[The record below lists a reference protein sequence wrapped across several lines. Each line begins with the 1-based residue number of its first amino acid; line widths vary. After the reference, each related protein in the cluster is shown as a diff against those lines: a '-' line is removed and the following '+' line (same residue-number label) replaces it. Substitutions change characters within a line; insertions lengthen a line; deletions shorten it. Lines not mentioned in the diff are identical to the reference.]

1 MSLSAYQLAAMRFT
15 DSQHGLIV
23 ISPTDNGTAE
33 PVLAFHTSDG
43 GRTWTPEVV
52 PVPAG
57 PVYLARD
64 GKLLTV
70 ISAVDQLTLLRY
82 EE

>member
-1 MSLSAYQLAAMRFT
+1 MSFSVYQLAAMRFT

-23 ISPTDNGTAE
+23 VSPTDKAKPE

-43 GRTWTPEVV
+43 GATWTSEIV
-52 PVPAG
+52 PVLAG
-57 PVYLARD
+57 PVYLARN

-70 ISAVDQLTLLRY
+70 ISGVNQLTLLRY